1 MRYKKLHNKSIP
13 KKNLYKKSKS
23 KVVGSKRIIPYITA
37 SLDDQISIEYLTPV
51 KESITEEILIDIKE
65 TSVAPVKDEIKPK
78 KSRLYDFIYKT
89 ERKKLINYSL
99 LLLVFTGVISILAIN
114 SSNNITISNSN
125 NSVEV
130 VMIEETTTTLQILS
144 TTSTTISPVT
154 TSTTST
160 TISPVTTSTIP
171 LIRVTNVK
179 EAQTQLKKLFIYQGE
194 IDGVNGTYTKLAIKE
209 FQKRAGL
216 KIDGVLGPNTKSA
229 LEKGE
234 EAYIAIGGQETVDI
248 SQYEITEETKD
259 LQEKLKELNIYTG
272 DIDGVFGFQTMI
284 SLKEFQKKA
293 GLKVDGV
300 YGANSKAALEK
311 GEESFVTTETKSVE
325 ETIKTETVTSSNSTL
340 TVDLKNYNPNST
352 CITGYVNNLN
362 IWVPDPCFYP
372 VFVFRYGNVAQVNSQ
387 AELDAYLNQNWSL
400 TKEKTYSSLG
410 RVPTQNYSDGYN
422 SPVNGLPMPSG
433 SNNSI
438 VIGIKNDNNVRAR
451 PQSGPQVADAVFE
464 VLVEGGMTRFINIF
478 YQSDTTYHGPI
489 RSARPTDPTVL
500 RPVGGVLVASGA
512 TGGLIPEI
520 VDMGVPVISDRR
532 PEYFRISSRNAPHN
546 LYADTTKLKQHA
558 INKGYKKY
566 SNPQP
571 LFPWGNPSQS
581 NWISNS
587 YLKLTFSSYTSTTW
601 TWNGSSYAR
610 TYYDAYKNSSND
622 NVHYWIDKNGNQGQ
636 ITTTTVIALFCEP
649 YVHPLQLP
657 SVKTVGEGRAI
668 ILHKGKLLD
677 ARWKRGSNL
686 DPFHIV
692 DKNDN
697 ILYVPKGK
705 VWISLVPNTK
715 NPSFG

>member
-1 MRYKKLHNKSIP
+1 MYKS
-13 KKNLYKKSKS
+13 LYKRKIPRKSLHKKRYLKLNRHNIITTQIYFPIDQSNQLIANLLKNTKNMKVFVAVLAISLMFLYVNYIENTYSNTIDSS
-23 KVVGSKRIIPYITA
+23 KASITTDNKI
-37 SLDDQISIEYLTPV
+37 DDSNSLTP
-51 KESITEEILIDIKE
+51 
-65 TSVAPVKDEIKPK
+65 
-78 KSRLYDFIYKT
+78 
-89 ERKKLINYSL
+89 
-99 LLLVFTGVISILAIN
+99 
-114 SSNNITISNSN
+114 TISN
-125 NSVEV
+125 
-130 VMIEETTTTLQILS
+130 IT
-144 TTSTTISPVT
+144 T

-160 TISPVTTSTIP
+160 TTTTTTTTTTVNTLKIET
-171 LIRVTNVK
+171 LK
-179 EAQTQLKKLFIYQGE
+179 DAQEQLKNLFIYQGK
-194 IDGVNGTYTKLAIKE
+194 IDGINGTYTNLSIKE
-209 FQKRAGL
+209 FQRRAGL
-216 KIDGVLGPNTKSA
+216 EVDGILGPITKEA
-229 LEKGE
+229 LSIGTRS
-234 EAYIAIGGQETVDI
+234 YINIDNLDIVDLDNYII
-248 SQYEITEETKD
+248 SEETMSIQLKLAD
-259 LQEKLKELNIYTG
+259 LKIYTG
-272 DIDGVFGFQTMI
+272 DLDGIFGFQTKL
-284 SLKEFQKKA
+284 SLEQFQRKA
-293 GLKVDGV
+293 GLEADGV
-300 YGANSKAALEK
+300 YGPKTSSALDK
-311 GEESFVTTETKSVE
+311 GEDSYIQDSVINNNDENVKTMSSTK
-325 ETIKTETVTSSNSTL
+325 TVTSSNNSTS
-340 TVDLKNYNPNST
+340 TVDLINYNPNAT
-352 CITGYVNNLN
+352 CIIGYINNQN

-410 RVPTQNYSDGYN
+410 KVPTQNYSDGYN

-451 PQSGPQVADAVFE
+451 PQSGPQAADAVVE

-478 YQSDTTYHGPI
+478 YQSDTSYHGPI

-532 PEYFRISSRNAPHN
+532 PEYFRISSRSAPHN
-546 LYADTTKLKQHA
+546 LYADTAKLKQHA
-558 INKGYKKY
+558 LNKGYKKY
-566 SNPQP
+566 LNPQP
-571 LFPWGNPSQS
+571 LFPWGNPSQN
-581 NWISNS
+581 NWKSNS

-622 NVHYWIDKNGNQGQ
+622 NIHYWIDKNGNQGQ

-692 DKNDN
+692 DNNDN